1 MPINYLFPACI
12 QVCIF
17 ASIAKWQSKLQIA
30 PAAVDKS
37 SSCLCV
43 FWVKSNTLFTSLLC
57 ISPCYLDWFAAFGK
71 QRNTDYIC
79 FFSCYHGTIS
89 ISCNLSFSGSN
100 NCGLSCKHNPSS
112 RLHLHPCYWTGI
124 QLSNL
129 CYINV
134 INCYWS
140 LFFIEI
146 SILKIMQQLLV
157 NEVTSTSS
165 APNAELEYSSPEVPL
180 IANAIF

>member
-17 ASIAKWQSKLQIA
+17 ASIGEKLFLSVCFLSQIQHI
-30 PAAVDKS
+30 VY
-37 SSCLCV
+37 
-43 FWVKSNTLFTSLLC
+43 FSLSC
-57 ISPCYLDWFAAFGK
+57 ISSCYLDWFAAFCK
-71 QRNTDYIC
+71 TKKHDCIC

-100 NCGLSCKHNPSS
+100 NCGSSCEHNPSW

-140 LFFIEI
+140 LFFIER